1 MLNCFNFFQIFGDD
15 LSYKLCREATRSEA
29 LFRKKGDKYQ
39 MGGVWDGYIFQFSPP
54 PTHQARGWRRETL
67 PHQMGTYKFLFIFQ
81 VKIERIH
88 IDGLGRTKDEIAIEQ
103 VKDVFQASTF
113 KELIERSGEAKLK
126 LERLGIFT
134 GVGVLI
140 DTSKGM
146 GSAGV
151 VHVWL
156 CTI

>member
-1 MLNCFNFFQIFGDD
+1 MLQIFGDD
-15 LSYKLCREATRSEA
+15 LSYKLCREATSSVP
-29 LFRKKGDKYQ
+29 KKGGQ
-39 MGGVWDGYIFQFSPP
+39 VSNGWGVGWIHFSVLPYP
-54 PTHQARGWRRETL
+54 SSQGVEEETL

-146 GSAGV
+146 GSACV
-151 VHVWL
+151 VHV
-156 CTI
+156 

>member
-1 MLNCFNFFQIFGDD
+1 
-15 LSYKLCREATRSEA
+15 
-29 LFRKKGDKYQ
+29 
-39 MGGVWDGYIFQFSPP
+39 
-54 PTHQARGWRRETL
+54 
-67 PHQMGTYKFLFIFQ
+67 MGTYKFLFIFQ

-146 GSAGV
+146 GSASV
-151 VHVWL
+151 VHTVVVYDL
-156 CTI
+156 KSYIDTLPMEARYYSPRPVHPKEFKRGEPSLFFDHHFSYCTPRFGTIIWRDLRKLLLPHIYCIIN